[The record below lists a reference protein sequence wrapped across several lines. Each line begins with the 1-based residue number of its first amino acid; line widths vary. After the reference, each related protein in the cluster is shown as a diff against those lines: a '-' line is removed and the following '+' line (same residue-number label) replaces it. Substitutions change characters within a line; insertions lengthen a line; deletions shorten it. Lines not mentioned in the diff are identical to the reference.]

1 MGCPVS
7 KKKGRRPNMDCKW
20 IAVLS
25 EVQHSRMGVYGG
37 SFVFFVLFFFFAF
50 AFRIS
55 PPPPK
60 YFNKHLIECFY
71 REHEKVRV
79 LWSMFHNNRFHLVL
93 CVRFKC
99 EFLFAFL
106 VNLVAS
112 VLYGL

>member
-1 MGCPVS
+1 M
-7 KKKGRRPNMDCKW
+7 
-20 IAVLS
+20 
-25 EVQHSRMGVYGG
+25 EVASL
-37 SFVFFVLFFFFAF
+37 FFFVFFFAF
-50 AFRIS
+50 TFRIF
-55 PPPPK
+55 PPK

-106 VNLVAS
+106 VNLVVS
-112 VLYGL
+112 VCYGL